1 MDKIR
6 VMIRYDLRF
15 ILFLS
20 VLLFLFQ
27 TNSVLA
33 KSTNKNDFFILFKE
47 AYTLQKEG
55 KKEKAY
61 LLRLK

>member
-33 KSTNKNDFFILFKE
+33 KSTNKNDFLKLSKE
-47 AYTLQKEG
+47 AYKLQ
-55 KKEKAY
+55 KKEKKKK
-61 LLRLK
+61 LIF